1 MLNAAWMMIAAQPAV
16 VSPPAPPSP
25 LEIADQIRPPMT
37 PKQRAGSG
45 PEMTNMAEVFSPDN
59 YPFWAGANWEEGRL
73 RFRVEVDAAGRAVA
87 CAIVEK
93 ALSDNLNQP
102 TCDLVMARARFRAAT
117 DRRGRPVAG
126 SLERKVRWQLEERY
140 RWGTGDRHRRVI
152 LWVDAAGQRQC
163 RIEASPGNP
172 VDPRTCGEFVAAP
185 GIIGM
190 LATALYDRAGQRDR
204 WELVIQDGQIAAG
217 GPAGDG
223 STIGSRSGEQL
234 GQRSRAR
241 LTIDAA
247 GKVTGCKVLEKGA
260 ATDDEWRVACER
272 HSKEQF
278 EPSAAGTER
287 TVVVVNAV
295 FLRGR

>member
-1 MLNAAWMMIAAQPAV
+1 MLVAVMILALQLAGVQP
-16 VSPPAPPSP
+16 PGPASP
-25 LEIADQIRPPMT
+25 LEISDQIRPPL
-37 PKQRAGSG
+37 PAKQRARG
-45 PEMTNMAEVFSPDN
+45 PEMTNLAEVFSADN
-59 YPFWAGANWEEGRL
+59 YPFWAGANWDEGRL
-73 RFRVEVDAAGRAVA
+73 RFRVEVDPAGRAA
-87 CAIVEK
+87 RCAIVER
-93 ALSDNLNQP
+93 ALSDALNQP
-102 TCDLVMARARFRAAT
+102 TCDLVMAKARFLPAT

-126 SLERKVRWQLEERY
+126 SFERKVHWQLEERY
-140 RWGTGDRHRRVI
+140 KWGTGDRHRRVI

-172 VDPRTCGEFVAAP
+172 VDPRTCGEFAATP

-190 LATALYDRAGQRDR
+190 LATALHQRAGQRDQ
-204 WELVIQDGQIAAG
+204 WELVIQDGLIATG

-223 STIGSRSGEQL
+223 SAIGSRPGEQL
-234 GQRSRAR
+234 GLRSRAR

-278 EPSAAGTER
+278 EPSVAGAER
-287 TVVVVNAV
+287 TILVVNAV